1 MCSACVSQDGLDP
14 IGTTMYVRIST
25 YKVLRVHVWH
35 FILVMITTVSS
46 ATDEFDDTVGSEDL
60 LL

>member
-1 MCSACVSQDGLDP
+1 
-14 IGTTMYVRIST
+14 MYVRISA
-25 YKVLRVHVWH
+25 YKVLRVHFWH